1 MEQYED
7 GHLGGCVKGGD
18 PATFYPNLWNAI
30 IEDFEIKSI
39 LDIGCGEGHSLEYF
53 HSKGIKSVGLEG
65 CEESINNSK
74 VKDLII
80 KHDFT
85 KGSHSFD
92 EYFDAIWCCEFLE
105 HVDSKYEKNIFETI
119 YQSGAKY
126 IFLTHAVPG
135 QGGYNHVNLQNASY
149 WISKLAP
156 YGYKLRAKSTRI
168 CKELCFFEPI
178 NPTCNHFYNNGLVFV
193 REDII
198 EKSYP
203 KPQSN
208 SAIITWASG
217 KEFCKHPGIKVYVN
231 SLNTCGYHGHKLVF
245 THDMDIDTR
254 EYFEQNNFEVVDIDP
269 NNCKWVVRDRFLAW
283 YKFLENKNYFYV
295 GLFDCKDVVFQEN
308 PLLNPCGLTL
318 ISEGKTHSECD
329 WNTKDQSYL
338 RINNCFENVPFADE
352 PVICAGTILGD
363 LQYVKNLCLNL
374 WIGTTL
380 SGKCTDQAVLNYL
393 HQFVYKN
400 SCLANPIYDNIC
412 LTADLPKS
420 HPPIIKDG
428 IFCNSLNGKPYQI
441 YHQYDR
447 VPENKKIIYER
458 YLNE

>member
-18 PATFYPNLWNAI
+18 PATYYPNMWSSI
-30 IEDFEIKSI
+30 IEDFKVKSI

-53 HSKGIKSVGLEG
+53 HSKGVKSVGLEG
-65 CEESINNSK
+65 CEEPINNSK

-80 KHDFT
+80 KHDFID
-85 KGSHSFD
+85 GPYISD
-92 EYFDAIWCCEFLE
+92 EYFDAVWCCEFLE
-105 HVDSKYEKNIFETI
+105 HVDSKYEENIFKTI

-126 IFLTHAVPG
+126 LFITHAVPG
-135 QGGYNHVNLQNASY
+135 QGGYNHVNLQSASY
-149 WISKLAP
+149 WIEKLSH
-156 YGYKLRAKSTRI
+156 YGYKLRAKSTRMYRD
-168 CKELCFFEPI
+168 LCYFEPI
-178 NPTCNHFYNNGLVFV
+178 HPCYNHFCNNGLVFV
-193 REDII
+193 REDIL
-198 EKSYP
+198 P
-203 KPQSN
+203 KNKPISN

-217 KEFCKHPGIKVYVN
+217 RDFCKNPGIKVYVN
-231 SLNTCGYHGHKLVF
+231 SLNTCGYRGHKIVF
-245 THDMDIDTR
+245 THDMDMEIR
-254 EYFEQNNFEVVDIDP
+254 EYFEQNDFEIVDVDP
-269 NNCKWVVRDRFLAW
+269 NNCKWIMRDRFLAW

-295 GLFDCKDVVFQEN
+295 GLFDCKDVVFQED
-308 PLLNPCGLTL
+308 PLVTCCGLTL
-318 ISEGKTHSECD
+318 ISEGKTHAECD

-338 RINNCFENVPFADE
+338 RSNNCFENVPFADE
-352 PVICAGTILGD
+352 PVICAGTILGG
-363 LQYVKNLCLNL
+363 LEYVKNLCVNI
-374 WIGTTL
+374 WTGTAL

-400 SCLANPIYDNIC
+400 SCLSNPIYDNIC

-420 HPPIIKDG
+420 HPPIVKDG
-428 IFCNSLNGKPYQI
+428 VFCNSLNGKPYQI